1 MVMITNIFFKRNSK
15 QKTSI
20 YFNNII
26 KRLIVSVCLIFLI
39 AINSVWGQFSGIYNF
54 GSGSDVTSFNYNG
67 SAISNLTV
75 SAITKNG
82 ITSSSSSGNF
92 RASNWTT
99 GSIDGGQAG
108 GTLDLTDYFEFTI
121 TSASG
126 YTISNPTLN
135 FGVGRSAT
143 GPRRFQWRW
152 SVDNYGSAL
161 SVATVH
167 GSIMHSSG
175 VLTTPDVNSGYTG
188 NAISA
193 TTSGQT
199 SITFRFYAY
208 GAEAS
213 GGTGGLHGNLTF
225 GGTLVSISML
235 PVTWNEKYVNTL
247 KNGNEVVWST
257 SSEQN
262 TSHFEVEYSEDAV
275 QFYKVSEN
283 IPAAGNSST
292 TQYYK
297 FLHESEMKPWLYY
310 RVKQV
315 DLDGKVD
322 YSKIVIAKRTS
333 KLPDFKVAIYPIPL
347 MEGDLT
353 LDIHSIAQTEVQ
365 IRIIDLFGKEVHREK
380 VPSKGY
386 RTQHQLQLNHLPK
399 GQYQIQI
406 DNSIFSHQ
414 QRLVLMK

>member
-1 MVMITNIFFKRNSK
+1 MISNIFFNRISK
-15 QKTSI
+15 PK
-20 YFNNII
+20 I
-26 KRLIVSVCLIFLI
+26 KASRKFIFHFFSRTLLLCLFLVLGLG
-39 AINSVWGQFSGIYNF
+39 NVWGQFSGTYAF
-54 GSGSDVTSFNYNG
+54 GGSSDVTSFNYNG
-67 SAISNLTV
+67 SSISNLIV

-82 ITSSSSSGNF
+82 VTSSPSSGNF
-92 RASNWTT
+92 RALNWTT
-99 GSIDGGQAG
+99 GSIDGGAAG
-108 GTLDLTDYFEFTI
+108 GTIELTDFFEFTI
-121 TSASG
+121 TAAAG

-135 FGVGRSAT
+135 FGVGRSGT

-152 SVDNYGSAL
+152 NVDNYASAL
-161 SVATVH
+161 SVGTVN
-167 GSIMHSSG
+167 GSIAHLSG
-175 VLTTPDVNSGYTG
+175 VLTTPDANSGYTG
-188 NAISA
+188 NSISV

-213 GGTGGLHGNLTF
+213 TGTGGLQGNLTF
-225 GGTLVSISML
+225 GGILVPISSL
-235 PVTWNEKYVNTL
+235 PVTWNEKYINTL
-247 KNGNEVVWST
+247 ENGNEVVWST

-292 TQYYK
+292 TQHYK

-322 YSKIVIAKRTS
+322 YSKIIIAKRTT
-333 KLPDFKVAIYPIPL
+333 KLPDFKVLIYPIPL
-347 MEGDLT
+347 IEGDLN
-353 LDIHSIAQTEVQ
+353 LDIHSIAQTELQ
-365 IRIIDLFGKEVHREK
+365 IRIIDLLGKEVHREK